1 MSTKSKILISILLVA
16 TGVATRL
23 LPHLWNFAPI
33 AGIALFAG
41 AYLGRRY
48 AIILPL
54 VSLFIGDIFI
64 GFYEWQLT
72 LAVYG
77 SFLLIGL
84 GSAIL
89 QKHKNLFSVISLS
102 LGSSILFFLV
112 TNYAVW
118 QFSPWYEKSV
128 MGLIECYTMALPFF
142 RGTVLGDMFYVGVFF
157 GVYEF
162 SMFVAK
168 NRIVTRDKSAISV
181 IG

>member
-1 MSTKSKILISILLVA
+1 MSTKSKILISFLLVA
-16 TGVATRL
+16 TGVLARL
-23 LPHLWNFAPI
+23 LPHAWNFAPI
-33 AGIALFAG
+33 AGIALFSG

-54 VSLFIGDIFI
+54 VSLFTGDIFI

-84 GSAIL
+84 FSAIL
-89 QKHKNLFSVISLS
+89 QKYKNLFSVISLS

-157 GVYEF
+157 GVYEL
-162 SMFVAK
+162 ALIAIK
-168 NRIVTRDKSAISV
+168 NKV
-181 IG
+181 ILTKKTQYLTN